1 MTAESDGNVA
11 DNTDANQAE
20 LLLKALCRERAE
32 LGEIASELISLLQ
45 AAGVHVPDDSG
56 GDDPPPD

>member
-1 MTAESDGNVA
+1 VA

-32 LGEIASELISLLQ
+32 LGDIASELIALLQ
-45 AAGVHVPDDSG
+45 AAGVQVPDASG
-56 GDDPPPD
+56 SNDPSPD